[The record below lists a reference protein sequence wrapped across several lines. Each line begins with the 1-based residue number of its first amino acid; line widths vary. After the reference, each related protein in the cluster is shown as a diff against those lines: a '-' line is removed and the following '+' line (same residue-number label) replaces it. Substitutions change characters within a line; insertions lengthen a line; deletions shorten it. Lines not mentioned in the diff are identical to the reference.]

1 MKTKLLFVKQLIR
14 QRKIEFYMRAYKI
27 LLLIIIVIL
36 SLFMIIDKIKERD
49 FSTVIL
55 LLISVVLFSSIAYL
69 FYKSAMDFYS
79 IHKSRIY
86 YCIEHPEHVTE
97 IIVTSQKILFEI
109 KGMEDETLFIKDS
122 ERKTEILNSI
132 KNIFGEDKIVINN

>member
-1 MKTKLLFVKQLIR
+1 MQTKLLFAKQLIKQR
-14 QRKIEFYMRAYKI
+14 QIEFYLRAVKV
-27 LLLIIIVIL
+27 LLLFIIIVLSIL
-36 SLFMIIDKIKERD
+36 MIFDKIQERE

-55 LLISVVLFSSIAYL
+55 LLISVVLFSAIAYL
-69 FYKSAMDFYS
+69 LYKSAMDFYS

-86 YCIEHPEHVTE
+86 SCIENPEYVTE

-122 ERKTEILNSI
+122 ERKKEILESI
-132 KNIFGEDKIVINN
+132 KKIFGEDKIVINN